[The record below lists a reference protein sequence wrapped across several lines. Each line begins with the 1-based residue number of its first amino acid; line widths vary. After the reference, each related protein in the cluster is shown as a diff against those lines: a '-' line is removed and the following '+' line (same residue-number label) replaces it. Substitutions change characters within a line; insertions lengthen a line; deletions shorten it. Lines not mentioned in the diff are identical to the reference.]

1 IDATSLRLDNAP
13 GQPGAGPLPGA
24 TIQGSLEVKAGTI
37 FTGANTLNID
47 QYANVSLTAT
57 NGVFLQNTG
66 GISSQTNLT
75 ITTPVIIG
83 SAQANQTISAQ
94 GGALTILAP
103 PAGAPSSSLS
113 FEE

>member
-1 IDATSLRLDNAP
+1 MTIDAASLRLDNAP
-13 GQPGAGPLPGA
+13 GQNRAAGPLPGA
-24 TIQGSLEVKAGTI
+24 PIQGSSLQVVNAGTV

-66 GISSQTNLT
+66 GISSQSNLT
-75 ITTPVIIG
+75 VTTPVIIG

-94 GGALTILAP
+94 
-103 PAGAPSSSLS
+103 
-113 FEE
+113 ER